1 MTFLLVTMH
10 GVGGITNNQIKRVVM
25 ATNSGLFVRFAL
37 IEQIIKIK
45 INVNDVITAGALK
58 TENF

>member
-1 MTFLLVTMH
+1 
-10 GVGGITNNQIKRVVM
+10 M

-58 TENF
+58 PENF